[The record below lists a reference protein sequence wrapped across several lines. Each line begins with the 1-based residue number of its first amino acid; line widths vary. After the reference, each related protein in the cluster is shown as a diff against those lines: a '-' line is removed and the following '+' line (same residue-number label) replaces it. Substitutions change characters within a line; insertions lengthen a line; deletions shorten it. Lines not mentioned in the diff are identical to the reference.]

1 MQMARM
7 PNVDN
12 RLLRLVGWLTRELCQ
27 QPVVYE
33 LVRTDGIRTD
43 SSVYICLTHSVET
56 SIFTAHL

>member
-7 PNVDN
+7 PNADN
-12 RLLRLVGWLTRELCQ
+12 RLLRLVGWLDSSQ

-43 SSVYICLTHSVET
+43 SSAYGSTCAMFT
-56 SIFTAHL
+56 SDKHE

>member
-7 PNVDN
+7 PNADN
-12 RLLRLVGWLTRELCQ
+12 RLLRLVGWLDSSQ

-43 SSVYICLTHSVET
+43 SSAYGSTCAISHQ
-56 SIFTAHL
+56 